1 MFDERRKIILVDDV
15 MFHLLSLKERLKE
28 RYIVYP
34 AQTSEELFDLLRDFR
49 PDLILLDV
57 NMPKDNGFETIE
69 ALKEDPF
76 HAEIPVVFLTGQK
89 DRESLLKAMS
99 LGAADY
105 LVKPISDT
113 ELIECLEYQL
123 NPDGAAA
130 IKPVILTV
138 DDSPTIL
145 KSVNALLRDK
155 HIVYSLPDSSK
166 IRDLLAMITPD
177 LFILDCN
184 MPILSGFDLVP
195 IIRGYTEYAD
205 TPIIFL
211 TGDGTR
217 DNLILAAQLGASDF
231 LVKPIDENMLREKVS
246 QNLKDF
252 IIRRRI
258 SRIAKLL

>member
-1 MFDERRKIILVDDV
+1 MVKEKRKIILVDDV
-15 MFHLLSLKERLKE
+15 MFHLLSLKERLKD
-28 RYIVYP
+28 RYNVFP
-34 AQTSEELFDLLRDFR
+34 AQSSEDLFNFLRDFR
-49 PDLILLDV
+49 PDLILLDI
-57 NMPKDNGFETIE
+57 NMPINDGFETIE
-69 ALKEDPF
+69 AIKADPF
-76 HAEIPVVFLTGQK
+76 NADIPVVFLTSQK

-123 NPDGAAA
+123 NPESAAA
-130 IKPVILTV
+130 IKPVVLTV

-155 HIVYSLPDSSK
+155 HTVYSLPDSSK
-166 IRDLLAMITPD
+166 IKDLLAMVTPD

-184 MPILSGFDLVP
+184 MPGLSGFDLVP
-195 IIRGYTEYAD
+195 IIRSYVEYTD

-231 LVKPIDENMLREKVS
+231 LVKPIDEHMLREKVDN
-246 QNLKDF
+246 QLKDF

>member
-1 MFDERRKIILVDDV
+1 MNSEKYSIILVDDV
-15 MFHLLSLKERLKE
+15 MFHLLSLKERLKDK
-28 RYIVYP
+28 YTIYP
-34 AQTSEELFDLLRDFR
+34 AQSSEELFKLLHDFR
-49 PDLILLDV
+49 PDLIILDI
-57 NMPKDNGFETIE
+57 NMPNNNGFETIE
-69 ALKEDPF
+69 ALKADPF
-76 HAEIPVVFLTGQK
+76 KAEIPVVFLTSQK
-89 DRESLLKAMS
+89 DRESLLKAID

-105 LVKPISDT
+105 LVKPITDT
-113 ELIECLEYQL
+113 ELIECIEYQL
-123 NPDGAAA
+123 NPESNTA

-155 HIVYSLPDSSK
+155 HVVYSLPDSSK
-166 IRDLLAMITPD
+166 IKDLLAMVTPD

-184 MPILSGFDLVP
+184 MPGLSGFDLVP

-217 DNLILAAQLGASDF
+217 DNLIIAAQLGASDF
-231 LVKPIDENMLREKVS
+231 LVKPIDETLLREKVD
-246 QNLKDF
+246 QHLKDF